1 MPLIADRSPI
11 PPEHKLPPYQQAIR
25 LTGVSQS
32 GDVARYM
39 KKLAAQRQHTEKV
52 IREAISKQECQTNK
66 PVSKC
71 PKWVKGI
78 VNFFR
83 KHPVK

>member
-1 MPLIADRSPI
+1 MQMSSTSPI
-11 PPEHKLPPYQQAIR
+11 APEQKLPPYQAVR
-25 LTGVSQS
+25 LTDDLQRPG
-32 GDVARYM
+32 GVARYY

-71 PKWVKGI
+71 PKWIKGI

-83 KHPVK
+83 KHPMK